1 MNKIGVALILAAAVL
16 LGPAAGVSVAKPG
29 HGGGPHIGHPGYG
42 GGAFRMHRGGGV
54 PGYRGPGRNWAYGSG
69 NFRRH
74 RGYGY
79 GYGYGYGG
87 FYPYYYGGYGGCG
100 WLYAQAAANGSSYWW
115 QRYYECVGY

>member
-1 MNKIGVALILAAAVL
+1 MN
-16 LGPAAGVSVAKPG
+16 
-29 HGGGPHIGHPGYG
+29 
-42 GGAFRMHRGGGV
+42 RGGGV

-79 GYGYGYGG
+79 ARFYPYYYEGYGYYGGYGYGG
-87 FYPYYYGGYGGCG
+87 CA
-100 WLYAQAAANGSSYWW
+100 WLYAQAAANGGGYWW